1 MMSYKLVQ
9 SCILMIA
16 IMVLATPLSFSQ
28 EQTDRNRSRSSAKR
42 CKEQPRVCESDLGP
56 RAERASNERTSDE
69 IVIDTPESDTAI
81 VDHPLADTT
90 SAGAATQERRR
101 IIDRRQIQK
110 SSPPARI
117 LLAPFRFLAPHVR
130 SGVTR
135 FENGG
140 GTNQLGL
147 FLSNPFIHPTFGG
160 LGDGSGFGAGI
171 YVSTADRLSENYK
184 LFFSTHAT
192 LNSYLETI
200 FGVEASPRH
209 VAGGRL
215 KLDLVGRYRVRP
227 EEDFWGVGTNSSRD
241 DRTTYSLNERGAQA
255 RATLRIARQL
265 RIGTLVDYSSNTV
278 TAGQDKRFAT
288 TAERFGSAGLPGLE
302 SGAALLGAGVF
313 AEYDARDVAENP
325 HSGLYTRFAV
335 TANDSVGQD
344 DFGFLNYSLD
354 ARGYLPLGTKRRVLA
369 VRVRGDFNEPKG
381 GSQIP
386 FFRLA
391 HLGDGETL
399 RGYDTY
405 RFHGRHALHANV
417 EYRYQLAAGFDK
429 TGLSG
434 IEAVAFTDMGQVFN
448 RRAELSIDNLRAT
461 WGGGLQ
467 FSSGRSTLFR
477 FLYARSPE
485 GSRVFFSFGPT
496 F

>member
-9 SCILMIA
+9 LCILMIV
-16 IMVLATPLSFSQ
+16 ILVLAAPLSFSQ

-42 CKEQPRVCESDLGP
+42 CKVQTRVCESDLRP
-56 RAERASNERTSDE
+56 RAEGASNDRTSVEPDKNTTE
-69 IVIDTPESDTAI
+69 QDAVV
-81 VDHPLADTT
+81 VDHSPAKTN
-90 SAGAATQERRR
+90 SAAPATQDRRR
-101 IIDRRQIQK
+101 IIDRQQIK
-110 SSPPARI
+110 KSPPPAQI
-117 LLAPFRFLAPHVR
+117 LLAPFRFVAPHVR
-130 SGVTR
+130 SGLTR
-135 FENGG
+135 LENGG
-140 GTNQLGL
+140 GANRLGL

-160 LGDGSGFGAGI
+160 LGDGSGIGAGI
-171 YVSTADRLSENYK
+171 YLSTADRLSENYK
-184 LFFSTHAT
+184 LLFSTHAT

-200 FGVEASPRH
+200 VGVEASPRH
-209 VAGGRL
+209 VASGRL
-215 KLDLVGRYRVRP
+215 KLDLLARYRLRP
-227 EEDFWGVGTNSSRD
+227 EEDFWGIGTNSSRD

-255 RATLRIARQL
+255 RARLRITPQL
-265 RIGTLVDYSSNTV
+265 HIGTVVDYSSNTV
-278 TAGQDKRFAT
+278 TAGRDKRFAT
-288 TAERFGSAGLPGLE
+288 TAERFGSVNLPGLK

-313 AEYDARDVAENP
+313 AEYDGRDVAGNP

-335 TANDSVGQD
+335 TSNDSVGQD

-369 VRVRGDFNEPKG
+369 VRVLGDFNEPKG

-386 FFRLA
+386 FFRLP

-434 IEAVAFTDMGQVFN
+434 VEAVAFTDMGQVFN
-448 RRAELSIDNLRAT
+448 RRAELTIDNLRAT

-467 FSSGRSTLFR
+467 FSSGRSTLLR
-477 FLYARSPE
+477 VLYARSPE
-485 GSRVFFSFGPT
+485 GSRVFFSFGPS